1 MVVLSNIIITS
12 TETAVVQ
19 TLYDI
24 HGHTFSSFQYQRKQ
38 SLKILKQTPRIG
50 KTDERADEQSDLR
63 SSHDDKNTE
72 MVNWIALR
80 VYRVFY

>member
-19 TLYDI
+19 TSYDI

-38 SLKILKQTPRIG
+38 SMQQTPRIG
-50 KTDERADEQSDLR
+50 KTDEMADEQSDLL